1 MSNFKKIKKTII
13 TKKIGYREPKI
24 DKNSSKGEQF
34 TLTLPVEVMRDMEIN
49 KYEREVSLI
58 YNPISKELKIKKKIK

>member
-13 TKKIGYREPKI
+13 TKKIGYRKPKNE
-24 DKNSSKGEQF
+24 KNSSKGEQIN
-34 TLTLPVEVMRDMEIN
+34 LTIPVEGMRDMEIN